1 MDVTGGINYCKD
13 KGFFEQDIIV
23 DIIMCMGKN
32 MNISG
37 SEIPKTTFQNMLR
50 IGDLI
55 AN

>member
-1 MDVTGGINYCKD
+1 MIFNL
-13 KGFFEQDIIV
+13 
-23 DIIMCMGKN
+23 GKN